1 MIFEKIS
8 LPFGGKEN
16 ATLTL
21 YCPNVFRTSVVKK
34 LPTILVIPGGG
45 YSRCSVREGE
55 PIALH
60 FLSRGFAAA
69 VLRYSVGDDAR
80 FPQPLCEAALAMAY
94 LREHAEEFHID
105 PTRIFT
111 CGFSAGGHLA
121 LSLGVFWHQPW
132 LSEAVGKDNELLRPT
147 GQIIAYPVVSTD
159 PGFFHEG
166 SFRRAMG
173 ERDDEETR
181 NLLSLEKQV
190 SEHTPPTFLWTT
202 TKDTIVPY
210 KNSLLLALALEEH
223 QIPNEFHLYGW
234 AGHGLALGSRITQR
248 DSNQDKPLER
258 SQNNPHIATWL
269 SLCAEWLEVLF
280 GVEKE
285 PVPVKENAQ

>member
-1 MIFEKIS
+1 MIYEKVS

-16 ATLTL
+16 ANLTL
-21 YCPNVFRTSVVKK
+21 YCPDVYKTSVVRK

-45 YSRCSVREGE
+45 YANCSVREGE

-69 VLRYSVGDDAR
+69 VLRYSVKEDAR

-94 LREHAEEFHID
+94 LRENAEEYHID
-105 PTRIFT
+105 PNRIFT

-132 LSEAVGKDNELLRPT
+132 LSEAVGKDNELLRPN
-147 GQIIAYPVVSTD
+147 GQILSYPVVTSD
-159 PGFFHEG
+159 PT
-166 SFRRAMG
+166 FRHKGTILRAMA
-173 ERDDEETR
+173 ERDDEET
-181 NLLSLEKQV
+181 LQLVSLEKQV

-202 TKDTIVPY
+202 VMDTIVPY
-210 KNSLLLALALEEH
+210 KNSLVLAMALEEH

-234 AGHGLALGSRITQR
+234 AGHGLALGSRITQK
-248 DSNQDKPLER
+248 DSNQNKPIER
-258 SQNNPHIATWL
+258 NQNNPHIATWL
-269 SLCAEWLEVLF
+269 SLCSEWLEVTF
-280 GVEKE
+280 GVEKAPIPE
-285 PVPVKENAQ
+285 DDQ